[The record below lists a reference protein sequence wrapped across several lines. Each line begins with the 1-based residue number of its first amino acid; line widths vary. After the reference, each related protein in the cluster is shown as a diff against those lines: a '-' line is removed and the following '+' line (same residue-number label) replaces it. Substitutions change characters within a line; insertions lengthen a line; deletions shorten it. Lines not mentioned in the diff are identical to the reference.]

1 MFLDIFVVEISFMR
15 LSNVFTRLT
24 PNENKWQKPSGR
36 VGKCRAAD
44 PTKPLYEE
52 VNGFGWEEWLF
63 ADYHAGK
70 ETCVGFL
77 QAFND
82 KNRHVT
88 SVDIIH
94 LYTRICDGNEPK
106 QYYIGHIKDVK
117 VLAENHRAAS
127 IQQKKSKQ
135 EDLKNAE
142 ITDFSNVDPMWD
154 KCFNIQFERKNV
166 VFHENFLENEIQL
179 NRGQFRFSLYDLE
192 DSKNRN
198 VEQQLN
204 RINLK

>member
-15 LSNVFTRLT
+15 LSTVFTRLT
-24 PNENKWQKPSGR
+24 PNENNWQKPSGR
-36 VGKCRAAD
+36 RGKCRAAD
-44 PTKPLYEE
+44 STKPLYEE
-52 VNGFGWEEWLF
+52 VNHFGWEEWLF

-70 ETCVGFL
+70 ETCVGFI

-106 QYYIGHIKDVK
+106 QFYVGYIKDVK
-117 VLAENHRAAS
+117 VLPENKRLAS
-127 IQQKKSKQ
+127 SQQKQSKQ
-135 EDLKNAE
+135 NDLEEAK
-142 ITDFSNVDPMWD
+142 ITNFPNDAPMWD
-154 KCFNIQFERKNV
+154 KCFNIQFERKNT

-179 NRGQFRFSLYDLE
+179 NRGQFRFSLYDL
-192 DSKNRN
+192 DSHPNF
-198 VEQQLN
+198 L
-204 RINLK
+204 I

>member
-70 ETCVGFL
+70 ETCIGFL

-94 LYTRICDGNEPK
+94 LYTRICDGNQPK
-106 QYYIGHIKDVK
+106 QYYVGYIKEVK
-117 VLAENHRAAS
+117 VLPKNQRT
-127 IQQKKSKQ
+127 ISKQ
-135 EDLKNAE
+135 LKASRQNDLKDAK
-142 ITDFSNVDPMWD
+142 ISNFPDNDPMWE

-166 VFHENFLENEIQL
+166 FFAKNLLENEINL
-179 NRGQFRFSLYDLE
+179 HKWQFRFSLYDLI
-192 DSKNRN
+192 DHPNF
-198 VEQQLN
+198 L
-204 RINLK
+204 I

>member
-1 MFLDIFVVEISFMR
+1 MKKNHF
-15 LSNVFTRLT
+15 FTRLT

-63 ADYHAGK
+63 ADYHVGK
-70 ETCVGFL
+70 ETCIGFL

-106 QYYIGHIKDVK
+106 QFYVGYIKEVK
-117 VLAENHRAAS
+117 VLPKNQRT
-127 IQQKKSKQ
+127 ISKQ
-135 EDLKNAE
+135 LKASRQNDLKDAK
-142 ITDFSNVDPMWD
+142 ISNFPDNDPMWE
-154 KCFNIQFERKNV
+154 KCFNIQFESKNV
-166 VFHENFLENEIQL
+166 VFHKNFLEKEIQL
-179 NRGQFRFSLYDLE
+179 NRGQFRFSLYDL
-192 DSKNRN
+192 NIHPN
-198 VEQQLN
+198 FLIQLQ
-204 RINLK
+204 